1 MSDSSMTSLTA
12 SHAPVTEASGA
23 MLDRSAPRQRPMTI
37 ASILIGVAAILAV
50 SVAFS
55 MVGQGGGTLYVP
67 ILVALGMTVHDAATT
82 SLFVIVATSVSAAII
97 YRRRRIVDWKL
108 ALAIEPPTIALAFVG
123 GLLANSIDA
132 TVLKIIFAG
141 VLILAAVL
149 MLRPAREQKADTSG
163 GWGHWHR
170 QLGDNRYVVRLP
182 GLMPVTAAAGF
193 VAGMIGISG
202 GIFKLPAMV
211 LIGRVPIRIAI
222 GTSSLMVAL
231 TALSGFSGHL
241 VGGSFNVVAA
251 LPLAAAA
258 FAGGRLGSNLSIRV
272 NAPALRVLFA
282 IILLLTSVWMIVSIF
297 VR

>member
-1 MSDSSMTSLTA
+1 MALTSII
-12 SHAPVTEASGA
+12 
-23 MLDRSAPRQRPMTI
+23 I
-37 ASILIGVAAILAV
+37 AVAAVLAV

-67 ILVALGMTVHDAATT
+67 ILLALGMGVHDAATT
-82 SLFVIVATSVSAAII
+82 SLFVIVATSISAAII
-97 YRRRRIVDWKL
+97 YRRRRIIDWKL
-108 ALAIEPPTIALAFVG
+108 ALVIEPPTMALAFAG

-132 TVLKIIFAG
+132 TLLKIVFAG
-141 VLILAAVL
+141 VLIIASIL
-149 MLRPAREQKADTSG
+149 MIRPAKEKDTNNPN
-163 GWGHWHR
+163 GWGHWR
-170 QLGDNRYVVRLP
+170 RKMGDNSYVVRLP

-211 LIGRVPIRIAI
+211 LIGRVPMRIAI
-222 GTSSLMVAL
+222 GTSSLMVAA
-231 TALSGFSGHL
+231 TALAGLSGHI

-258 FAGGRLGSNLSIRV
+258 FVGGRLGSSLSIRV

-297 VR
+297 IK

>member
-1 MSDSSMTSLTA
+1 MTTA
-12 SHAPVTEASGA
+12 AIIIGA
-23 MLDRSAPRQRPMTI
+23 
-37 ASILIGVAAILAV
+37 AAILAV

-67 ILVALGMTVHDAATT
+67 ILVALGMTIHDAATT

-97 YRRRRIVDWKL
+97 YRSRRTIDWKL
-108 ALAIEPPTIALAFVG
+108 ALVVEPPTIALAFVG

-132 TVLKIIFAG
+132 TVLKIVFAV
-141 VLILAAVL
+141 VLIITAIF
-149 MLRPAREQKADTSG
+149 MLRPAREKEAHTSSR
-163 GWGHWHR
+163 WGHWHR
-170 QLGDNRYVVRLP
+170 QLGDDRYIVRLP

-202 GIFKLPAMV
+202 GIFKVPALV

-231 TALSGFSGHL
+231 TALSGLSGHL
-241 VGGSFNVVAA
+241 VGGSFNIVAA

-258 FAGGRLGSNLSIRV
+258 FAGGRLGSSLSIRV
-272 NAPALRVLFA
+272 RAPSLKTFFA
-282 IILLLTSVWMIVSIF
+282 IILLLSSAWMIVSIYI
-297 VR
+297 

>member
-1 MSDSSMTSLTA
+1 MAVTSII
-12 SHAPVTEASGA
+12 
-23 MLDRSAPRQRPMTI
+23 I
-37 ASILIGVAAILAV
+37 AAAAILAV

-55 MVGQGGGTLYVP
+55 MVGQGGGSLYVP
-67 ILVALGMTVHDAATT
+67 ILLALGMGVHDAATT
-82 SLFVIVATSVSAAII
+82 SLFVIVATSISAALIF
-97 YRRRRIVDWKL
+97 RRRRTVDWKL

-132 TVLKIIFAG
+132 TVIKIVFAG
-141 VLILAAVL
+141 VLIIASIF
-149 MLRPAREQKADTSG
+149 MIRPASEKESNNSP
-163 GWGHWHR
+163 GWGHWSR
-170 QLGDNRYVVRLP
+170 KIGDKGYVVRLP

-211 LIGRVPIRIAI
+211 LIGRVPMRIAI
-222 GTSSLMVAL
+222 GTSSLMVAA
-231 TALSGFSGHL
+231 TALGGLSGHI

-258 FAGGRLGSNLSIRV
+258 FVGGRLGSSLSIRV

-282 IILLLTSVWMIVSIF
+282 IILIITSVWMIVDIF
-297 VR
+297 I